1 MWCAACSALR
11 ALHAALGLANPH
23 RLPLPIIG
31 LVSNDNPPAP
41 GSVAGQ
47 GAPAAAPERRR
58 SRVVDAPRQARM
70 VLHLTALPM
79 GVMLV
84 AAIVMWILARN
95 LFDEAEAG
103 NADLP
108 SLGPLVMTQFVF
120 VVIAGAIAVWQ
131 AWRHSH
137 RVVGPAHRIASLLR
151 RLRSGDTGFRVELR
165 HGDELQEVADE
176 LNELIET
183 LQQTAWQR
191 QAGARSVGAPA
202 STTPADSEAAVTTHA
217 D

>member
-1 MWCAACSALR
+1 
-11 ALHAALGLANPH
+11 
-23 RLPLPIIG
+23 
-31 LVSNDNPPAP
+31 
-41 GSVAGQ
+41 
-47 GAPAAAPERRR
+47 
-58 SRVVDAPRQARM
+58 
-70 VLHLTALPM
+70 M

-84 AAIVMWILARN
+84 AAIVMWFLVRN

-120 VVIAGAIAVWQ
+120 VVVAGAIAVWQ

-165 HGDELQEVADE
+165 SGDELQEVADE

-183 LQQTAWQR
+183 LQQTTGLR
-191 QAGARSVGAPA
+191 KAGAAPGAEPSGATSGAA
-202 STTPADSEAAVTTHA
+202 SGATSGATGGTPAATTSGVSEAAVTTHA

>member
-1 MWCAACSALR
+1 
-11 ALHAALGLANPH
+11 
-23 RLPLPIIG
+23 
-31 LVSNDNPPAP
+31 
-41 GSVAGQ
+41 
-47 GAPAAAPERRR
+47 
-58 SRVVDAPRQARM
+58 M

-84 AAIVMWILARN
+84 AAIVMWFLARN

-120 VVIAGAIAVWQ
+120 VVVAGAIAVWQ

-151 RLRSGDTGFRVELR
+151 RLRGGDTGFRVELR
-165 HGDELQEVADE
+165 SGDELQEVAAELDE
-176 LNELIET
+176 LVEEL
-183 LQQTAWQR
+183 QRTAR
-191 QAGARSVGAPA
+191 AGRDGVPPAVAPIGAPA
-202 STTPADSEAAVTTHA
+202 AQQAAPPAAVTTHA

>member
-1 MWCAACSALR
+1 
-11 ALHAALGLANPH
+11 
-23 RLPLPIIG
+23 LPIIW
-31 LVSNDNPPAP
+31 LVINDNPPAP
-41 GSVAGQ
+41 GSVARQ
-47 GAPAAAPERRR
+47 DAPVAAPERRR

-84 AAIVMWILARN
+84 AAIVMWFLVRN

-120 VVIAGAIAVWQ
+120 VVVAGAIAVWQ

-137 RVVGPAHRIASLLR
+137 RVVGPANRIASLLR

-165 HGDELQEVADE
+165 SGDELQEVADE

-183 LQQTAWQR
+183 LEQTTGQR
-191 QAGARSVGAPA
+191 KAGAAPGAGPSGATSGATGGAPA
-202 STTPADSEAAVTTHA
+202 ATTSGVAEAAVTTHA

>member
-1 MWCAACSALR
+1 VIHQDS
-11 ALHAALGLANPH
+11 
-23 RLPLPIIG
+23 
-31 LVSNDNPPAP
+31 PAP
-41 GSVAGQ
+41 GSA
-47 GAPAAAPERRR
+47 AAATASAAAPERRR
-58 SRVVDAPRQARM
+58 TSVVDAPRQARI

-84 AAIVMWILARN
+84 AAIVMWFLSRN

-120 VVIAGAIAVWQ
+120 VVLAGAIAVWQ

-137 RVVGPAHRIASLLR
+137 RVVGPAHRIVSLLR
-151 RLRSGDTGFRVELR
+151 RLRSGDTGFSIALR
-165 HGDELQEVADE
+165 SGDELQEVADE

-183 LQQTAWQR
+183 LQKTTGQQM
-191 QAGARSVGAPA
+191 AGTRHDGVPAPA
-202 STTPADSEAAVTTHA
+202 AQAAAPATPPAAVTTHA